1 MLRTTLLGKTRILV
15 THALH
20 FLPQVDYI
28 YVLSDGRIA
37 EKGTYVELKDH
48 GKEFARV
55 INEFVSSENENGEKD
70 EAKAEGVIEET
81 RPDKEATGRKAL
93 MQAEER
99 SVGSISWDVY
109 KRYLK
114 AASGEVIV
122 PLVVL
127 GMCLFQGAAVLS
139 SYW

>member
-1 MLRTTLLGKTRILV
+1 LGKTRILV

-28 YVLSDGRIA
+28 YVISDGCIA
-37 EKGTYVELKDH
+37 EKGTYVELRDH

-55 INEFVSSENENGEKD
+55 INEFVSGQTENDGT
-70 EAKAEGVIEET
+70 KAEDIVEEIGVN
-81 RPDKEATGRKAL
+81 KAATSGKAL
-93 MQAEER
+93 MQVEER
-99 SVGSISWDVY
+99 NVGSVSSDVY
-109 KRYLK
+109 RRYLK

-122 PLVVL
+122 PLVLL
-127 GMCLFQGAAVLS
+127 GMCMFQGASVLS